1 MRDPQLRQEL
11 ARRGVFF
18 PPTAILGHDGSPEQI
33 GRFRAWGDDYRLAAD
48 ANPGLVTSDLRIALD
63 AQPGLVTTPNA
74 GVPLLFT
81 SIVDPEVIRVI
92 FTPMR
97 AAEIMGGETQKGDW
111 TTQAAYFPLA
121 ESTGQVAT
129 YGDYSNNGAVDVN
142 ANWIPRQP
150 YHWQAFKRYGER
162 LLAMW
167 GAAGINYASELD
179 TSIAIIFNKFR
190 NKTYFYGVQ
199 GLVNYGLLNDPA
211 LLPPITP
218 TTKANTSQGVT
229 WLRATALEVFEDIRA
244 LYTQLVAQM
253 GGNVQMDDAM
263 TLALST
269 NRMPSLVKTN
279 DFGITVEDMLKK
291 AFPNLKVEAAPEYST
306 QAGEFAQ
313 LLLPRFEGQQ
323 TAYPAYT
330 ERQRAHALITEPSA
344 WSQKVSAGTFGAIV
358 RRPVA
363 IASMLGI

>member
-1 MRDPQLRQEL
+1 MRDLQLRTEL
-11 ARRGVFF
+11 ASRGVFF
-18 PPTAILGHDGSPEQI
+18 PPTAILGHDGTPEGI
-33 GRFRAWGDDYRLAAD
+33 GRFRAWGSDYRLAAD
-48 ANPGLVTSDLRIALD
+48 ANPGIVAPDLRIALD

-111 TTQAAYFPLA
+111 TTDVAYFPLA

-129 YGDYSNNGAVDVN
+129 YGDYSNNGTVDVN

-150 YHWQAFKRYGER
+150 YGWQAFKRYGEKM
-162 LLAMW
+162 LARW

-179 TSIAIIFNKFR
+179 TSIAIVFNKFR
-190 NKTYFYGVQ
+190 NKTYFYGVA

-211 LLPPITP
+211 LLAPISP
-218 TTKANTSQGVT
+218 LTKANTTQGVT
-229 WLRATALEVFEDIRA
+229 WLRATALEVFEDIRT
-244 LYTQLVAQM
+244 LYTQLVSQM
-253 GGNVQMDDAM
+253 GGNVQMDEQM

-269 NRMPSLVKTN
+269 NRMPSIVKTN
-279 DFGITVEDMLKK
+279 DFGVTVRDMLKE
-291 AFPNLKVEAAPEYST
+291 AFPNLKIEAAPEYT
-306 QAGEFAQ
+306 TGAGEFVQ
-313 LLLPRFEGQQ
+313 LIIPRFEGQQ

-344 WSQKVSAGTFGAIV
+344 WSQKVSAGSFGAIV
-358 RRPVA
+358 RRPTA